1 MRVPRILRT
10 SSRNTTRHAWYRDAQ
25 QVAKHQG
32 HRAMQDTPNIHPLHA
47 MIREICGSPE
57 AERFGALSSA
67 CLTLGGTVIQPGSTS
82 HMHEISV
89 LGVYARAAGRQEPI
103 LNWLR
108 SARALHVALTE
119 SSAVADQKPPPAI
132 RPSAVC
138 LSGAL

>member
-1 MRVPRILRT
+1 
-10 SSRNTTRHAWYRDAQ
+10 
-25 QVAKHQG
+25 
-32 HRAMQDTPNIHPLHA
+32 
-47 MIREICGSPE
+47 MIRKICGSPE
-57 AERFGALSSA
+57 AERFGAMSA
-67 CLTLGGTVIQPGSTS
+67 ACQNLCGMVIQPGSTS

-89 LGVYARAAGRQEPI
+89 LGVYSGAADRQEPV